1 MALCGALGGLPVCYL
16 RRYFPYYLA
25 VNSLTFLVVN
35 FKADELETQK
45 VENVHV
51 TSAGTR
57 VRGGT

>member
-1 MALCGALGGLPVCYL
+1 MGGLPVCYL
-16 RRYFPYYLA
+16 QRHFPYYLA

-45 VENVHV
+45 VENVYV